1 MRKTYEAFKLRT
13 LGCAQL
19 SQALWAHMGSVDGS
33 KNLPV
38 LKFKNILRL
47 LFDLIWQAC
56 DLQRFTPRNPME
68 FRPPK
73 PSSCGCLF
81 RVGVVA
87 TQDESVDEAP
97 MARTPANAPAY
108 SEFWS
113 IKQAYDDKVP
123 SVCPFNSDN
132 FKAAFDGEIQ

>member
-1 MRKTYEAFKLRT
+1 M
-13 LGCAQL
+13 
-19 SQALWAHMGSVDGS
+19 
-33 KNLPV
+33 
-38 LKFKNILRL
+38 
-47 LFDLIWQAC
+47 
-56 DLQRFTPRNPME
+56 
-68 FRPPK
+68 
-73 PSSCGCLF
+73 
-81 RVGVVA
+81 A

-132 FKAAFDGEIQ
+132 FKGNHLEIAAFDGEIQ